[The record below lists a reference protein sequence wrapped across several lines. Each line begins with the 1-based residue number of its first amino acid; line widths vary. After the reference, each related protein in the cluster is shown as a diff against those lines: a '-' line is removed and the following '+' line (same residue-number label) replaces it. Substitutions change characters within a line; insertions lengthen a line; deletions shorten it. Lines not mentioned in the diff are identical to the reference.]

1 MSRAGAQTFVYDRPP
16 RIAAHRSIVGP
27 KEGKGPLAAWF
38 DTVLEDDLLGQKS
51 WELAEMEMVRRC
63 VQAALNDAR
72 VTDAQLQAMLG
83 GDLNNQIIASSF
95 AARALGAPFIG
106 LYGACST
113 FVQALV
119 IASALISG
127 GYLENAACVASS
139 HYCTAER
146 QFRFPLEL
154 GTQRPPQASWT
165 ATACGCAL
173 LETDCRRPPAGA
185 ADPRDS
191 ASRQSANRTA
201 GSGLRVTSGTVGR
214 VVDMNISDANHMGA
228 AMAPAV
234 FDCVAAHLSD
244 MGRSAADYDLIATGD
259 LGWIGR
265 DLLLELSSAAGLEL
279 PPEKL
284 IDCGA
289 SLFYQEQDAHAGGS
303 GCGCVAS
310 VGCGWLMKRLTGGDI
325 RRLLLVGSGAMFSPT
340 SSQQAQ
346 SVPGIAY
353 AACIERED

>member
-1 MSRAGAQTFVYDRPP
+1 
-16 RIAAHRSIVGP
+16 
-27 KEGKGPLAAWF
+27 
-38 DTVLEDDLLGQKS
+38 
-51 WELAEMEMVRRC
+51 MEMVRRC
-63 VQAALNDAR
+63 VKDAMNRTRMEAGDVQAL
-72 VTDAQLQAMLG
+72 LG
-83 GDLNNQIIASSF
+83 GDLNNQIIATSF
-95 AARALGAPFIG
+95 AARTLGMPFIG

-119 IASALISG
+119 LASALISG
-127 GYLENAACVASS
+127 GFLENAACVASS

-154 GTQRPPQASWT
+154 GSQRPPQASWT

-173 LETDCRRPPAGA
+173 LERGDAP
-185 ADPRDS
+185 
-191 ASRQSANRTA
+191 
-201 GSGLRVTSGTVGR
+201 GLHVTSGTVGR
-214 VVDMNISDANHMGA
+214 IIDLDISDANHMGA

-234 FDCVAAHLSD
+234 FDCIAAHMAD
-244 MGRSAADYDLIATGD
+244 TGRSAEDYDLIATGV

-265 DLLLELSSAAGLEL
+265 NLLLELADAAKLNL
-279 PPEKL
+279 PADRL

-310 VGCGWLMKRLTGGDI
+310 VACGWLMKRLEAGDI

-353 AACIERED
+353 ATCIERRD

>member
-1 MSRAGAQTFVYDRPP
+1 MSRAGSQTFVYDRPP
-16 RIAAHRSIVGP
+16 RIAAHRSIAGP

-38 DTVLEDDLLGQKS
+38 DAILEDDLLGQKS

-63 VQAALNDAR
+63 VQAALNDAHL
-72 VTDAQLQAMLG
+72 TDAQLQAMLG

-95 AARALGAPFIG
+95 AARSLGVPFIG

-119 IASALISG
+119 IGSALICG
-127 GYLENAACVASS
+127 GFLDNAACVASS

-173 LETDCRRPPAGA
+173 LEGGDG
-185 ADPRDS
+185 
-191 ASRQSANRTA
+191 
-201 GSGLRVTSGTVGR
+201 GGLRVTSGTVGR
-214 VVDMNISDANHMGA
+214 IIDMNVSDANHMGA
-228 AMAPAV
+228 SMAPAV
-234 FDCVAAHLSD
+234 FDCLAAHLAD
-244 MGRSAADYDLIATGD
+244 TGRSAADYDLIATGD

-265 DLLLELSSAAGLEL
+265 DLLLELAGAAGMDL
-279 PPEKL
+279 PPEQL

-310 VGCGWLMKRLTGGDI
+310 VGCGWLMKRLEGGDI

-340 SSQQAQ
+340 TSQQAQ

-353 AACIERED
+353 AACVERRD